1 MATQIHIPDNLPAG
15 ALLRAL
21 EDAEGLPKG
30 SLVRALA
37 KAREQESA
45 GPKSV
50 DERPVVQGS
59 RDAAEIRRSAETQ
72 ELALRQ
78 MAEDVAR
85 EVPGAKVEGT
95 RVKDANSQ
103 ANKDKRG
110 KPAETNIDNLGAR
123 VSAQT
128 PEMLEKLRKM
138 IEKRLPVVDKDRI
151 TSNGLDAHQ
160 YAVKTG
166 EPGDANQVSE
176 LQVVSK
182 AQAVAMKKTDPLYDE
197 QKNALARG
205 DKKEAAR
212 LGAEIEAIHKAA
224 EDDTDAAGEDSHR
237 TADREADATVESE
250 PKPAST
256 ADRFREAMERR
267 GGAQFA
273 TGDVVTL
280 KDGRVGVVQH
290 FEPGINGG
298 LQRAR
303 VRLVSEDDGPGKV
316 VNSVKPKEMTR
327 VIAVPVAEGEPWTGV
342 DMDGTLA
349 QYDGFKGVD
358 RIGPPITAMVDRVK
372 RMLAKGKQV
381 RIFTARISADETGK
395 ARSAIE
401 AWSKRYLGVALPITD
416 VKDAHMEELWDDRA
430 VQVEANT
437 GKILG
442 SGVKARQL
450 SDSEKEQGND
460 FRETDGRARLRKRFQ
475 EHVSQRV
482 PSGRL

>member
-224 EDDTDAAGEDSHR
+224 GAMKGAA
-237 TADREADATVESE
+237 
-250 PKPAST
+250 
-256 ADRFREAMERR
+256 
-267 GGAQFA
+267 
-273 TGDVVTL
+273 
-280 KDGRVGVVQH
+280 
-290 FEPGINGG
+290 
-298 LQRAR
+298 
-303 VRLVSEDDGPGKV
+303 
-316 VNSVKPKEMTR
+316 
-327 VIAVPVAEGEPWTGV
+327 
-342 DMDGTLA
+342 
-349 QYDGFKGVD
+349 
-358 RIGPPITAMVDRVK
+358 
-372 RMLAKGKQV
+372 
-381 RIFTARISADETGK
+381 
-395 ARSAIE
+395 
-401 AWSKRYLGVALPITD
+401 
-416 VKDAHMEELWDDRA
+416 
-430 VQVEANT
+430 
-437 GKILG
+437 
-442 SGVKARQL
+442 
-450 SDSEKEQGND
+450 
-460 FRETDGRARLRKRFQ
+460 
-475 EHVSQRV
+475 
-482 PSGRL
+482 